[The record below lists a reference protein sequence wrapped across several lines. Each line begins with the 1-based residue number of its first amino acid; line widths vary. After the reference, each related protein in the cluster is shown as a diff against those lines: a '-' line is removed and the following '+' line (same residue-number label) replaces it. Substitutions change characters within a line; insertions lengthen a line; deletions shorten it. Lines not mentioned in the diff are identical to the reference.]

1 MAKQVRAAVVG
12 ATGYTGAEAV
22 RLLSQHPSVEIV
34 AVTSERQAGAPINVA
49 CPWLDSGLE
58 LTRFDAETLDADV
71 AFLCQSNTVAM
82 KVVPSLSK
90 RMKVIDLSA
99 DFRLADASQYQVWY
113 GAEHACPGFRPWPVY
128 GLPELVDRSAIA
140 SAQVVANPGCYV
152 TASLLA
158 LVTLKRAGLLAGTP
172 VIDAKSGVSGAGR
185 SRGETDYLLG
195 ELHGSF
201 KPYKTTGHR
210 HTPEIEQMFGGVVR
224 FTPHLLPVSRGICA
238 TIHVPLA
245 ANKRAADV
253 VGCWQSAY
261 EGEPFVRVQ
270 SEPPSTKQVHGSN
283 SCALFADYDERTGHA
298 VLVSVID
305 NLVKG
310 ASGQAVQNMNL
321 MFELPETAGLQTAGV
336 WP

>member
-1 MAKQVRAAVVG
+1 LAKQVRAAVVG

-34 AVTSERQAGAPINVA
+34 AVTSERQAGTPIKVA
-49 CPWLDSGLE
+49 CPWLECELD
-58 LTRFDAETLDADV
+58 LTRFDADALDADV
-71 AFLCQSNTVAM
+71 AFLCQSSSVAM
-82 KVVPSLSK
+82 KVVPSLAK
-90 RMKVIDLSA
+90 RMKVVDLSA
-99 DFRLADASQYQVWY
+99 DFRLSDASQYQEWY
-113 GAEHACPGFRPWPVY
+113 GTEHACPGFRPWPVY
-128 GLPELVDRSAIA
+128 GLPELVDRTAIA

-158 LVTLKRAGLLAGTP
+158 LVPLKRAGLIAGTP

-210 HTPEIEQMFGGVVR
+210 HTPEIEQMFGGAVR

-238 TIHVPLA
+238 TIHVQLA
-245 ANKRAADV
+245 ANKSAAV
-253 VGCWQSAY
+253 VLDCWSSAY
-261 EGEPFVRVQ
+261 QGEPFVRVQ
-270 SEPPSTKQVHGSN
+270 SDPPSTKQVHGSN
-283 SCALFADYDERTGHA
+283 TCALFADFDERTGFA

-321 MFELPETAGLQTAGV
+321 MFDLPETAGLQVAGV